1 MYEFWYDYI
10 KPKHGEKA
18 KHCYMEIDS
27 CIFHV
32 KTEDI
37 YKDIAEDF
45 EKRFDT
51 LNFKID
57 RPLPLGKYK
66 KVIRLIKNELRG

>member
-45 EKRFDT
+45 E
-51 LNFKID
+51 ID
-57 RPLPLGKYK
+57 RPLALGKYK

>member
-45 EKRFDT
+45 E
-51 LNFKID
+51 ID
-57 RPLPLGKYK
+57 RLLPLGKYK

>member
-45 EKRFDT
+45 E
-51 LNFKID
+51 ID